1 MNKILVMA
9 CLGILAARSAQAEI
23 MTQTAL
29 YQEGKVR
36 LEGYLAWDDQY
47 LDKRPGVLVFH
58 DWDGLG
64 SYEQGRARQLAELGY
79 IALAA
84 DIYGQGVR
92 PRNPQAS
99 SREAGRYKTNRA
111 LLRSRARAA
120 WQYLGNHPQVD
131 PGRIAAIGYCFG
143 GMTVLELARS
153 GAGIKGAVSFHGNLD
168 TPLPAEA
175 ANFTAKVLV
184 LHGAEDPHVPEQQIL
199 DFKNEMRAAKADWQM
214 VYYSGAVHAFTVPE
228 AGNDPA
234 RGAAYDATA
243 DRRSW
248 QAMRHFLEEILR

>member
-1 MNKILVMA
+1 MNKILLMA
-9 CLGILAARSAQAEI
+9 CVGVLAAQTAWAEI
-23 MTQTAL
+23 MTKDHL

-36 LEGYLAWDDQY
+36 LEGYLAWENGNQE
-47 LDKRPGVLVFH
+47 KRPGVLVFH
-58 DWDGLG
+58 DWDGLTG
-64 SYEQGRARQLAELGY
+64 YEQGRARQLAALGY
-79 IALAA
+79 VVLAA
-84 DIYGQGVR
+84 DIYGKGIR
-92 PRNPQAS
+92 PRNPQES
-99 SREAGRYKTNRA
+99 SRQAGRYKADRV
-111 LLRSRARAA
+111 LLRARALA
-120 WQYLGNHPQVD
+120 ALTQLAKHPGVD
-131 PGRIAAIGYCFG
+131 AERIAAIGYCFG
-143 GMTVLELARS
+143 GMTALELARS

-184 LHGAEDPHVPEQQIL
+184 LHGAEDPHVPEQQVL
-199 DFKNEMRAAKADWQM
+199 EFKNEMRAAQADWQM
-214 VYYSGAVHAFTVPE
+214 VYYSGAVHSFTVPE